1 MSRSWQRKWQEVLAQ
16 STCTCTFVLA
26 LLYLHCRERWGKGG
40 PIALATRHAIN
51 FLQQFIHLHIIHLS
65 LHLHILRVF
74 FHQWVK
80 FKKKYRHFSWGYGC
94 PQNNHGAFTYCP
106 NFSHSRL
113 ARNFWSKRLI
123 FNPSVHIMDGKMAMA
138 ESMACMS
145 NHLAICRRILHVRS
159 NPMLGV
165 FREDGKII
173 MAFSTRR
180 RTFPSK
186 GHFKLYLDQKHL
198 FFAQKSLMAG

>member
-1 MSRSWQRKWQEVLAQ
+1 MDQKPQKNTGIFREVMVALKIIMELSRIAQ
-16 STCTCTFVLA
+16 ISF
-26 LLYLHCRERWGKGG
+26 
-40 PIALATRHAIN
+40 PP
-51 FLQQFIHLHIIHLS
+51 LS
-65 LHLHILRVF
+65 
-74 FHQWVK
+74 
-80 FKKKYRHFSWGYGC
+80 
-94 PQNNHGAFTYCP
+94 
-106 NFSHSRL
+106 SHSRP

-159 NPMLGV
+159 NPILGV

-186 GHFKLYLDQKHL
+186 GHFKLYLDQNHL
-198 FFAQKSLMAG
+198 FFAQKRLMAG